1 MIRKLLKSVR
11 EYKTTSI
18 LTPIFISGEVAMD
31 VVIPLII
38 ANLID
43 YGIKA
48 GDMGYVLRSGG
59 ILVLMALISLFC
71 GAMSARFG
79 AYSAAGFAKNI
90 RKDMYY
96 NVQNFSFEN
105 IDKFST
111 SSIVTRLTTDVTNLQ
126 NAYGMVLRIAVRA
139 PLMLIFSIIMA
150 FSINASLAMVF
161 SVSVPI
167 LFVGLFFLAKKAH
180 PIFLR
185 VFGTYDV
192 LNGVVQ
198 ENLHGIRVVKSFV
211 REDHEIEKFGGV
223 SQQIYKDYVKA
234 EKLLA
239 LNNPLMQFCSFGCML
254 VISWLGAQIIVGSGA
269 TELTT
274 GSLQSLFTYTMQIL
288 NSLMMLSMVFVM
300 ITMSKASAQRC
311 IELLDEVPTI
321 KDNDHPV
328 MNVENGDIDYDH
340 VNFKYSKDSDNYCLT
355 DINLHIKSGQTVGIL
370 GGTGSSKSTL
380 VQVIPRLY
388 DITSGSLKVGG
399 VDVRDYDVET
409 LRNSVAMVLQK
420 NELFSGTI
428 KENLRWGNEHATDEE
443 LVDACRLAQADGFI
457 NEFPEGYD
465 TYIEQGGTNLS
476 GGQKQRICIARALLK
491 KPKILILD
499 DSTSAVDTATDALI
513 RKAFKDYIPETTK
526 IIISQ
531 RVSSVEDSDL
541 ILIMDKGQIVDR
553 GTHEELLKTSEI
565 YKEVYDS
572 QMKGGEE

>member
-150 FSINASLAMVF
+150 FSISASLAMVF
-161 SVSVPI
+161 TVSVPI
-167 LFVGLFFLAKKAH
+167 LFVGLFFLVKKAH

-223 SQQIYKDYVKA
+223 SQQIYNDYVKA

-254 VISWLGAQIIVGSGA
+254 VISWLGAETIVGSGA

-288 NSLMMLSMVFVM
+288 NNLMMLSMVFVM

>member
-150 FSINASLAMVF
+150 FSISASLAMVF
-161 SVSVPI
+161 TVSVPI
-167 LFVGLFFLAKKAH
+167 LFVGLFFLVKKAH

-223 SQQIYKDYVKA
+223 SQQIYNDYVKA

-254 VISWLGAQIIVGSGA
+254 VISWLGAETIVGSGA

-288 NSLMMLSMVFVM
+288 NNLMMLSMVFVM

-388 DITSGSLKVGG
+388 DITSGS
-399 VDVRDYDVET
+399 R
-409 LRNSVAMVLQK
+409 
-420 NELFSGTI
+420 
-428 KENLRWGNEHATDEE
+428 
-443 LVDACRLAQADGFI
+443 
-457 NEFPEGYD
+457 
-465 TYIEQGGTNLS
+465 
-476 GGQKQRICIARALLK
+476 
-491 KPKILILD
+491 
-499 DSTSAVDTATDALI
+499 
-513 RKAFKDYIPETTK
+513 
-526 IIISQ
+526 
-531 RVSSVEDSDL
+531 
-541 ILIMDKGQIVDR
+541 
-553 GTHEELLKTSEI
+553 
-565 YKEVYDS
+565 
-572 QMKGGEE
+572 

>member
-71 GAMSARFG
+71 GATSARFG

-90 RKDMYY
+90 RKDMYDT
-96 NVQNFSFEN
+96 VQNFSFEN

-288 NSLMMLSMVFVM
+288 NSLIMVSMFFVF
-300 ITMSKASAQRC
+300 ITMSKASAHRC
-311 IELLDEVPTI
+311 FELLDEVPTI

-399 VDVRDYDVET
+399 VDVRDYDVQT

-513 RKAFKDYIPETTK
+513 RKAFKDYIPQTTK

>member
-59 ILVLMALISLFC
+59 ILVLMALFSLFC

-150 FSINASLAMVF
+150 FSISASLAMVF
-161 SVSVPI
+161 TVSVPI
-167 LFVGLFFLAKKAH
+167 LFVGLFFLVKKAH

-223 SQQIYKDYVKA
+223 SQQIYNDYVKA

-254 VISWLGAQIIVGSGA
+254 VISWLGAETIVGSGA

-288 NSLMMLSMVFVM
+288 NNLMMLSMVFVM

-328 MNVENGDIDYDH
+328 MKVENGDIDYDH

>member
-59 ILVLMALISLFC
+59 ILVLMALFSLFC

-150 FSINASLAMVF
+150 FSISASLAMVF
-161 SVSVPI
+161 TVSVPI
-167 LFVGLFFLAKKAH
+167 LFVGLFFLVKKAH

-254 VISWLGAQIIVGSGA
+254 VISWLGAETIVGSGA

-399 VDVRDYDVET
+399 VDVRDYDVQT

-541 ILIMDKGQIVDR
+541 ILIMDKGRIVDR

>member
-59 ILVLMALISLFC
+59 ILVLMALFSLFC

-150 FSINASLAMVF
+150 FSISASLAMVF
-161 SVSVPI
+161 TVSVPI
-167 LFVGLFFLAKKAH
+167 LFVGLFFLTKKAH

-223 SQQIYKDYVKA
+223 SQQIYNDYVKA

-254 VISWLGAQIIVGSGA
+254 VISWLGAEIIVGSGA

-288 NSLMMLSMVFVM
+288 NNLMMLSMVFVM